1 MIKQL
6 WEKYKHI
13 IAYLFWGVV
22 TTVINLAVFQI
33 LSSGI
38 HWNYQLANVIAW
50 FVSVLV
56 AYFTNKVW
64 VFGSHY
70 TTVSDFLVEM
80 LRFFFYRALTLVI
93 DIVITFIGISVLG
106 FKDPMG
112 QFIVKVID
120 NVIVIIANY
129 VFSKWLIFKDNKQIE
144 DRSEERRVG
153 KECRSRWSPYH

>member
-144 DRSEERRVG
+144 DR
-153 KECRSRWSPYH
+153 

>member
-38 HWNYQLANVIAW
+38 HWNYEVATVIAW

-70 TTVSDFLVEM
+70 TTISDFLVEL

-112 QFIVKVID
+112 KFIVKVID
-120 NVIVIIANY
+120 NVIVVIANY

-144 DRSEERRVG
+144 DQ
-153 KECRSRWSPYH
+153 

>member
-6 WEKYKHI
+6 WKKYKSI

-22 TTVINLAVFQI
+22 TTAVNLITFQV

-38 HWNYQLANVIAW
+38 HWNYEVATVIAW
-50 FVSVLV
+50 FISVLV

-70 TTVSDFLVEM
+70 TTVSDFIAEL

-93 DIVITFIGISVLG
+93 DMAITFIGISLLG
-106 FKDPMG
+106 FKDPIG
-112 QFIVKVID
+112 QFVVKVID
-120 NVIVIIANY
+120 NVIVIVANY
-129 VFSKWLIFKDNKQIE
+129 VFSKWLIFKDNRGIE
-144 DRSEERRVG
+144 D
-153 KECRSRWSPYH
+153 K

>member
-70 TTVSDFLVEM
+70 TAVSDFLVEM

-144 DRSEERRVG
+144 DQ
-153 KECRSRWSPYH
+153 

>member
-112 QFIVKVID
+112 KFIVKVID
-120 NVIVIIANY
+120 NVIVVIANY
-129 VFSKWLIFKDNKQIE
+129 IFSKWLIFKDNKQIE
-144 DRSEERRVG
+144 DQ
-153 KECRSRWSPYH
+153 

>member
-22 TTVINLAVFQI
+22 TTVINLAVFQV

-70 TTVSDFLVEM
+70 TTVSYFLVEM

-144 DRSEERRVG
+144 DQ
-153 KECRSRWSPYH
+153 

>member
-22 TTVINLAVFQI
+22 TTAINLAVFQI

-144 DRSEERRVG
+144 NQ
-153 KECRSRWSPYH
+153 

>member
-106 FKDPMG
+106 FKDPIG

-144 DRSEERRVG
+144 DQ
-153 KECRSRWSPYH
+153 

>member
-70 TTVSDFLVEM
+70 TTVSYFLVEM

-144 DRSEERRVG
+144 DQ
-153 KECRSRWSPYH
+153 

>member
-70 TTVSDFLVEM
+70 TTVSDFLVEL
-80 LRFFFYRALTLVI
+80 LRFFVYRALTLVI

-112 QFIVKVID
+112 KFIVKVID
-120 NVIVIIANY
+120 NVIVVIANY

-144 DRSEERRVG
+144 DQ
-153 KECRSRWSPYH
+153 

>member
-144 DRSEERRVG
+144 NQ
-153 KECRSRWSPYH
+153 

>member
-120 NVIVIIANY
+120 NVFVIIANY
-129 VFSKWLIFKDNKQIE
+129 VFSKWLIFKDNNQIE
-144 DRSEERRVG
+144 DQ
-153 KECRSRWSPYH
+153 

>member
-22 TTVINLAVFQI
+22 TTVINLAVFQV

-80 LRFFFYRALTLVI
+80 LRFFVYRALTLVI

-112 QFIVKVID
+112 KFIVKVID
-120 NVIVIIANY
+120 NVIVVIANY

-144 DRSEERRVG
+144 DQ
-153 KECRSRWSPYH
+153 

>member
-70 TTVSDFLVEM
+70 TTVSDFLVEI
-80 LRFFFYRALTLVI
+80 LRFFFYRGLTLVI
-93 DIVITFIGISVLG
+93 DMVITYVGIQVLK
-106 FKDPMG
+106 FDTPLQ
-112 QFIVKVID
+112 QFIVKFID
-120 NVIVIIANY
+120 NVIVVIANY
-129 VFSKWLIFKDNKQIE
+129 IFSKWLIFKDNRGIDDK
-144 DRSEERRVG
+144 
-153 KECRSRWSPYH
+153 

>member
-13 IAYLFWGVV
+13 TAYLFWGVV

-144 DRSEERRVG
+144 DQ
-153 KECRSRWSPYH
+153 

>member
-38 HWNYQLANVIAW
+38 HWNYEVATVIAW

-70 TTVSDFLVEM
+70 TTISDFLVEL
-80 LRFFFYRALTLVI
+80 LRFFVYRALTLVI

-144 DRSEERRVG
+144 DQ
-153 KECRSRWSPYH
+153 

>member
-38 HWNYQLANVIAW
+38 HWNYEVATVIAW

-70 TTVSDFLVEM
+70 TTISDFLVEL
-80 LRFFFYRALTLVI
+80 LRFFVYRALTLVI

-112 QFIVKVID
+112 KFIVKVID
-120 NVIVIIANY
+120 NVIVVIANY
-129 VFSKWLIFKDNKQIE
+129 VFSKWLIFKDKKQI
-144 DRSEERRVG
+144 
-153 KECRSRWSPYH
+153 

>member
-33 LSSGI
+33 LSSRI

-144 DRSEERRVG
+144 DQ
-153 KECRSRWSPYH
+153 

>member
-56 AYFTNKVW
+56 AYFTNMVW

-120 NVIVIIANY
+120 NVIVIFANY

-144 DRSEERRVG
+144 DQ
-153 KECRSRWSPYH
+153 

>member
-50 FVSVLV
+50 FVSALV

-144 DRSEERRVG
+144 DQ
-153 KECRSRWSPYH
+153 

>member
-93 DIVITFIGISVLG
+93 DIIITFIGISVLG

-144 DRSEERRVG
+144 DQ
-153 KECRSRWSPYH
+153 